1 MKNDT
6 VSFLSEDGENIKLS
20 VLEETKINGIS
31 YILVTDSFEGEDG
44 ECYIMKDI
52 SNGDSEDANYIFV
65 EDENEK
71 VAKLALVIATKN
83 ALKNGLGLLGMK
95 APERM

>member
-20 VLEETKINGIS
+20 VLEETTINGIS

-65 EDENEK
+65 EDENELDSVFEIFEK
-71 VAKLALVIATKN
+71 MMDDIDIV
-83 ALKNGLGLLGMK
+83 
-95 APERM
+95 R

>member
-20 VLEETKINGIS
+20 VIEETKINGVS

-44 ECYIMKDI
+44 KCYIMKDI
-52 SNGDSEDANYIFV
+52 SSGNDEDANYIFV
-65 EDENEK
+65 EDENELDSVFEIFEK
-71 VAKLALVIATKN
+71 MMDDIDIV
-83 ALKNGLGLLGMK
+83 
-95 APERM
+95 R

>member
-44 ECYIMKDI
+44 ELYIC
-52 SNGDSEDANYIFV
+52 
-65 EDENEK
+65 
-71 VAKLALVIATKN
+71 
-83 ALKNGLGLLGMK
+83 
-95 APERM
+95 RR

>member
-52 SNGDSEDANYIFV
+52 SNGDSDDANYIFV
-65 EDENEK
+65 EDENELDSVFEIFEK
-71 VAKLALVIATKN
+71 MMDDIDIV
-83 ALKNGLGLLGMK
+83 
-95 APERM
+95 R

>member
-20 VLEETKINGIS
+20 VLEETKINGIG

-65 EDENEK
+65 EDENELDSVFEIFEK
-71 VAKLALVIATKN
+71 MMDDIDIV
-83 ALKNGLGLLGMK
+83 
-95 APERM
+95 R

>member
-20 VLEETKINGIS
+20 VIEETKINGIS

-65 EDENEK
+65 EDENELDVVFEIFEK
-71 VAKLALVIATKN
+71 MMDDIDIV
-83 ALKNGLGLLGMK
+83 
-95 APERM
+95 R

>member
-52 SNGDSEDANYIFV
+52 SSGDDEDANYIFV
-65 EDENEK
+65 EDENELDSVFELFEK
-71 VAKLALVIATKN
+71 MMDDIDIV
-83 ALKNGLGLLGMK
+83 
-95 APERM
+95 R

>member
-6 VSFLSEDGENIKLS
+6 VSFLSEDGENIKFS
-20 VLEETKINGIS
+20 VLEENKINGIS

-52 SNGDSEDANYIFV
+52 SSGDDEDANNIFV
-65 EDENEK
+65 EDENGLDSVFEIFEK
-71 VAKLALVIATKN
+71 MMDDIDIV
-83 ALKNGLGLLGMK
+83 
-95 APERM
+95 R

>member
-52 SNGDSEDANYIFV
+52 SNGDSEDANYLFV
-65 EDENEK
+65 EDENELDSVFEIFEK
-71 VAKLALVIATKN
+71 MMDDIDIV
-83 ALKNGLGLLGMK
+83 
-95 APERM
+95 R

>member
-1 MKNDT
+1 MKNDM

-20 VLEETKINGIS
+20 VIEETKINGIS

-52 SNGDSEDANYIFV
+52 SSGDDEEANYIFV
-65 EDENEK
+65 EDENELDSVFEIFEK
-71 VAKLALVIATKN
+71 MMDDIDIV
-83 ALKNGLGLLGMK
+83 
-95 APERM
+95 R

>member
-52 SNGDSEDANYIFV
+52 SSCDDEDANYIFV
-65 EDENEK
+65 EDENELDSVFEIFEK
-71 VAKLALVIATKN
+71 MMDDIDIV
-83 ALKNGLGLLGMK
+83 
-95 APERM
+95 R

>member
-20 VLEETKINGIS
+20 VIEETKINGVS

-65 EDENEK
+65 EDENELDSVFEIFEK
-71 VAKLALVIATKN
+71 MMDDIDIV
-83 ALKNGLGLLGMK
+83 
-95 APERM
+95 R

>member
-20 VLEETKINGIS
+20 VIEETKINGVS

-52 SNGDSEDANYIFV
+52 SSGDDEEANYIFV
-65 EDENEK
+65 EDENELDSVFEIFEK
-71 VAKLALVIATKN
+71 MMDDIDIV
-83 ALKNGLGLLGMK
+83 
-95 APERM
+95 R

>member
-65 EDENEK
+65 EDENELDSVFEIFEK
-71 VAKLALVIATKN
+71 MMDDIDIV
-83 ALKNGLGLLGMK
+83 
-95 APERM
+95 R

>member
-20 VLEETKINGIS
+20 VLEETKISGIS
-31 YILVTDSFEGEDG
+31 YILVTDSFEVEDG

-65 EDENEK
+65 EDENELDSVFEIFEK
-71 VAKLALVIATKN
+71 MMDDIDIV
-83 ALKNGLGLLGMK
+83 
-95 APERM
+95 R

>member
-1 MKNDT
+1 MKNDM

-52 SNGDSEDANYIFV
+52 SSGDYEDANYIFV
-65 EDENEK
+65 EDENELDSVFEIFEK
-71 VAKLALVIATKN
+71 MMDDIDIV
-83 ALKNGLGLLGMK
+83 
-95 APERM
+95 R

>member
-31 YILVTDSFEGEDG
+31 
-44 ECYIMKDI
+44 
-52 SNGDSEDANYIFV
+52 
-65 EDENEK
+65 
-71 VAKLALVIATKN
+71 
-83 ALKNGLGLLGMK
+83 
-95 APERM
+95 

>member
-52 SNGDSEDANYIFV
+52 SSSDSEDANYIFV
-65 EDENEK
+65 EDENELDSVFEIFEK
-71 VAKLALVIATKN
+71 MMDDIDIV
-83 ALKNGLGLLGMK
+83 
-95 APERM
+95 R

>member
-1 MKNDT
+1 MTNDT

-65 EDENEK
+65 EDENELDSVFEIFEK
-71 VAKLALVIATKN
+71 MMDDIDIV
-83 ALKNGLGLLGMK
+83 
-95 APERM
+95 R

>member
-1 MKNDT
+1 MKNDM

-20 VLEETKINGIS
+20 VIEETKINGIS

-65 EDENEK
+65 EDENELDSVFEIFEK
-71 VAKLALVIATKN
+71 MMDDIDIV
-83 ALKNGLGLLGMK
+83 
-95 APERM
+95 R

>member
-65 EDENEK
+65 EDENELDVLFEIFEK
-71 VAKLALVIATKN
+71 MMDDIDIV
-83 ALKNGLGLLGMK
+83 
-95 APERM
+95 R

>member
-1 MKNDT
+1 M
-6 VSFLSEDGENIKLS
+6 
-20 VLEETKINGIS
+20 EETKINGIS

-65 EDENEK
+65 EDENELDVVFEIFEK
-71 VAKLALVIATKN
+71 MMDDIDIV
-83 ALKNGLGLLGMK
+83 
-95 APERM
+95 R

>member
-6 VSFLSEDGENIKLS
+6 VPFLSEDGENIKLS

-65 EDENEK
+65 EDENELDSVFEIFEK
-71 VAKLALVIATKN
+71 MMDDIDIV
-83 ALKNGLGLLGMK
+83 
-95 APERM
+95 R

>member
-65 EDENEK
+65 EDENELDSVFEIFEK
-71 VAKLALVIATKN
+71 MMDDVDSV
-83 ALKNGLGLLGMK
+83 
-95 APERM
+95 R

>member
-65 EDENEK
+65 EDENELDSVFEIFEK
-71 VAKLALVIATKN
+71 MIDDIDIV
-83 ALKNGLGLLGMK
+83 
-95 APERM
+95 R

>member
-31 YILVTDSFEGEDG
+31 YILVTDSFDGEDG

-65 EDENEK
+65 EDENELDSVFGIFEK
-71 VAKLALVIATKN
+71 MMDDIDIV
-83 ALKNGLGLLGMK
+83 
-95 APERM
+95 R

>member
-52 SNGDSEDANYIFV
+52 SNDDSEDANYIFV
-65 EDENEK
+65 EDENELDSVFEIFEK
-71 VAKLALVIATKN
+71 MMDDIDIV
-83 ALKNGLGLLGMK
+83 
-95 APERM
+95 R

>member
-1 MKNDT
+1 MKNNT

-65 EDENEK
+65 EDENELDSVFEIFEK
-71 VAKLALVIATKN
+71 MMDDIDIV
-83 ALKNGLGLLGMK
+83 
-95 APERM
+95 R

>member
-20 VLEETKINGIS
+20 VIEETKINGVS

-52 SNGDSEDANYIFV
+52 SSGNEEDANYIFV
-65 EDENEK
+65 EDENELDSVFEIFEK
-71 VAKLALVIATKN
+71 MVDDIDIV
-83 ALKNGLGLLGMK
+83 
-95 APERM
+95 R